1 MWKNIIIKGETI
13 GFIAKSGGICMFKS
27 LKLKLLLNV
36 IILTALCTL
45 TFMGVSYYEIRKAAI
60 SQMKNDGET
69 LISTVNKEITRNK
82 IDNLED
88 IHNLFSEVK
97 KESNGNISY
106 ISLVDTNLKM
116 MASDE
121 KSNAQDSSNDA
132 VSSATESNSITA
144 SDKNSISG
152 VIKDGKTTGFIFNS
166 PSGEQVYNISTPFNN
181 GDKMVGTINMG
192 ISLQSMNKVIKNNF
206 IQSLI
211 VSLFVSIIAVAIGLI
226 ISGTI
231 TKPLTR
237 IVGKLDK
244 FSKGDFTINFE
255 SKGKDEIAKLTSAL
269 NNSVKILKSTI
280 TEIKH
285 VITELNL
292 ISSQL
297 MAFGEVA
304 ATSTKNAS
312 SAVEDVFGAV
322 SDQNIHISEI
332 FKKLEGFGSTLD
344 NISIKVQGATLSSE
358 KIKENADIGAEKLNV
373 LVQSIDDVRNSFIS
387 TNDEINILNKD
398 VIKIVSITEVINNV
412 AEQTNLLALNAGIE
426 AARAGE
432 AGRGFTVVADEI
444 RKLAEQVLE
453 ASKNIDKIVN
463 DVTKNVDKVS
473 GSSSF
478 ISEKMDKQ
486 LNIINETVS
495 SFKVIMSEV
504 NNTLPQIENVCTS
517 IKNIVLEKET
527 IFNDV
532 QSVTAITE
540 RVNVSAK
547 AISSVSEEQ
556 LTNVHQLLSSA
567 EAISVTAEKLA
578 GDIEKFKIK

>member
-1 MWKNIIIKGETI
+1 MWKNIIIKVQTI
-13 GFIAKSGGICMFKS
+13 YFNIKDGGICMFKS
-27 LKLKLLLNV
+27 LKLKLLLTV
-36 IILTALCTL
+36 IFLTSICTL
-45 TFMGVSYYEIRKAAI
+45 TFMWVSYYEVQKAAI

-69 LISTVNKEITRNK
+69 LISTVSREIARNK
-82 IDNLED
+82 MNNLDD

-121 KSNAQDSSNDA
+121 KNIAQDSSADA
-132 VSSATESNSITA
+132 ITSATESNSITA

-166 PSGEQVYNISTPFNN
+166 PSGEQVYNISTPFYE

-192 ISLQSMNKVIKNNF
+192 ISLQSMNKVIQSNF
-206 IQSLI
+206 IQSLV
-211 VSLFVSIIAVAIGLI
+211 VSVFVSIIAIVIGLI

-231 TKPLTR
+231 TKPIKR

-244 FSKGDFTINFE
+244 FSNGDFTINFE
-255 SKGKDEIAKLTSAL
+255 GKGKDEIARLTIAL
-269 NNSVKILKSTI
+269 NNSVKVLKSTI
-280 TEIKH
+280 GGIKQ
-285 VITELNL
+285 VVTELNT

-297 MAFGEVA
+297 IGFGEVA

-312 SAVEDVFGAV
+312 NAVGDVFGAV
-322 SDQNIHISEI
+322 SDENTQISEI
-332 FKKLEGFGSTLD
+332 FQKLEGFGSTLD
-344 NISIKVQGATLSSE
+344 AISIKVQSATLSSE

-387 TNDEINILNKD
+387 TNEEINILNKD

-432 AGRGFTVVADEI
+432 AGKGFTVVADEI
-444 RKLAEQVLE
+444 RKLAEQVLV
-453 ASKNIDKIVN
+453 ASKNINKIVN
-463 DVTKNVDKVS
+463 DVTKNVDRVS

-478 ISEKMDKQ
+478 ISEKMDRQ
-486 LNIINETVS
+486 LNIINETVA
-495 SFKVIMSEV
+495 SFKIIMNEV
-504 NNTLPQIENVCTS
+504 NNTLPQIENVCKS
-517 IKNIVLEKET
+517 IKNTVLEKET
-527 IFNDV
+527 IINDV
-532 QSVTAITE
+532 QAVTAITE
-540 RVNVSAK
+540 RVNISAK
-547 AISSVSEEQ
+547 SISSVSEEQ
-556 LTNVHQLLSSA
+556 LTNVGQLLSSA
-567 EAISVTAEKLA
+567 EAISVTAERLA
-578 GDIEKFKIK
+578 GDIEKFKIE